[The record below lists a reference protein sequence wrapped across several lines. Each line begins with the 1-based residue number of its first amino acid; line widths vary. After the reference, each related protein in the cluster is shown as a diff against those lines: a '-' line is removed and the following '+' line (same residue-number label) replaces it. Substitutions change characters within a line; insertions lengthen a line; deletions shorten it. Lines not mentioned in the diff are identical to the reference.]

1 MKESTEIFNNEGEE
15 WDEEGRGQWKSQIKE
30 LKILI
35 NINIILI
42 YNESGKWKEG
52 E

>member
-15 WDEEGRGQWKSQIKE
+15 WDEEWKSQIKE